1 MDLNKKLNFI
11 DILNLSKLLHDL
23 EIDVFIEKILNEDF
37 INDKTMSIANK
48 LGLVITKI
56 ITHILIN
63 MHKCQDSILTYIS
76 VYTNLDINEVKK
88 FDVDIITDV
97 LTATFSN
104 GIPKIVQNILNI
116 EEIKKKMKSNMTK
129 LETI

>member
-88 FDVDIITDV
+88 FDVDIIADV
-97 LTATFSN
+97 LTATFNN
-104 GIPKIVQNILNI
+104 GVPKIIQSILNI
-116 EEIKKKMKSNMTK
+116 EDIKKKMKLNATK